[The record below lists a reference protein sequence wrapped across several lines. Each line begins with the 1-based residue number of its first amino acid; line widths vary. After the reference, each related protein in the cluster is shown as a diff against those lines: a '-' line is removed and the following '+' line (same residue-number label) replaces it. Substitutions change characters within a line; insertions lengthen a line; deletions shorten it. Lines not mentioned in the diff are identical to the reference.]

1 MQVSNSWIALGCAVL
16 LTACNDTPAHTQ
28 PGSSVGDDTWTPIT
42 DSGPGDTGV
51 GEADDDDDDGGDTTG
66 VPGHHDEGD
75 ADPPR
80 SRRLRRLSADQFHRS
95 LVAATGQAW
104 SSFDQYAA
112 AMGRPNYADITEQ
125 ALDLSVTFDKFVHDA
140 AAASCSA
147 AVADDLLR
155 TPDLRVILRNV
166 ELADRDVLTLRAN
179 LDYLYL
185 RFLAQQPGSDDPRI
199 DPWLV
204 LLTEPLSDGEGNG
217 DGEIDDAQMQQRWVA
232 VCIGLVTHTDFLSY

>member
-1 MQVSNSWIALGCAVL
+1 MQTYRWIALGCAALVA
-16 LTACNDTPAHTQ
+16 ACNDTAHEPMATA
-28 PGSSVGDDTWTPIT
+28 SMGDDTWNPVT
-42 DSGPGDTGV
+42 DSDPVDPDTGV
-51 GEADDDDDDGGDTTG
+51 NDSDDDDPGGDTTG
-66 VPGHHDEGD
+66 TPGHHDEGD

-104 SSFDQYAA
+104 TSFEQYAA

-140 AAASCSA
+140 AAATCSA

-155 TPDLRVILRNV
+155 PRTERAILREA
-166 ELADRDVLTLRAN
+166 ELADRSPVTLQRN
-179 LDYLYL
+179 LEYLHL
-185 RFLAQQPGSDDPRI
+185 RFLAVQTGADDPRI
-199 DPWLV
+199 EPWLV
-204 LLTEPLSDGEGNG
+204 LLTEPPSEGEL
-217 DGEIDDAQMQQRWVA
+217 DDTQMQQRWVA